1 MHYTA
6 LPAGAGVLFIHT
18 PLCVVCLCF
27 EYNKAERQRGVAA
40 GALFY
45 TYTCIC
51 MQGTNEM
58 VLVSFCARPIGRK

>member
-6 LPAGAGVLFIHT
+6 LPAGAMEFCLYTYTFVCI
-18 PLCVVCLCF
+18 CLCF

-45 TYTCIC
+45 T
-51 MQGTNEM
+51 
-58 VLVSFCARPIGRK
+58 